1 MVSDLDDLYEQEKL
15 KKGPSR
21 QSYDVEVQ
29 QMYNSL
35 EERLKAVED
44 KNTLKGVNPDELIL
58 VLNLIIPPKFK
69 TPLFEKYERP
79 TCHEAHLVTYCCKMV
94 GHTYN
99 EKLLIHVF
107 QYSLT
112 EVALKWYLKLRRNQ
126 ICTWRDIARAFLE
139 QFKYMLETVPDH
151 FTLQS
156 MEKKSG
162 ESYRKY
168 AIRWMVVVSQV

>member
-1 MVSDLDDLYEQEKL
+1 MVLDLDDLYEQEKL

-44 KNTLKGVNPDELIL
+44 KNTLEGVNLDELIL

-69 TPLFEKYERP
+69 MPLFEKYEGP

-99 EKLLIHVF
+99 KKLFIYVF
-107 QYSLT
+107 QDSLT
-112 EVALKWYLKLRRNQ
+112 GATLKWYLKLRRNQ
-126 ICTWRDIARAFLE
+126 ILTWRDLAQAFLE
-139 QFKYMLETVPDH
+139 
-151 FTLQS
+151 
-156 MEKKSG
+156 
-162 ESYRKY
+162 
-168 AIRWMVVVSQV
+168 